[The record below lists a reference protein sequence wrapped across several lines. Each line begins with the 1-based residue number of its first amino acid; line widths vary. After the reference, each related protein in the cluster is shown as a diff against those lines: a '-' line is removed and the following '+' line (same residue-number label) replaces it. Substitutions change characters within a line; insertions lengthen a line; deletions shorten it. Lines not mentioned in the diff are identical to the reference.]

1 MQITNNQKYIACL
14 LVGAILVGVAWYYM
28 FGGGSGRTNADNTNE
43 RLSAAEEQLSE
54 LKAELR
60 ETRSAVDAAKGT
72 AEQIT
77 STAESIDRGLG
88 EAAANASDGA
98 AASRSAEDA
107 MRDAQSTTDAC
118 AEIVSDSRKR
128 LDECAAVFDRIEQSN
143 KSGTSGGGAKGNNP

>member
-1 MQITNNQKYIACL
+1 MQINDNQKYLIYGLLACL
-14 LVGAILVGVAWYYM
+14 VIGGVWYLFCGA
-28 FGGGSGRTNADNTNE
+28 GRYSNNTDE
-43 RLSAAEEQLSE
+43 RLSAAEEQLSQ

-60 ETRSAVDAAKGT
+60 ETRSAIDSAKGT

-77 STAESIDRGLG
+77 GTAESIDRGLG

-98 AASRSAEDA
+98 AASRSAENA

-128 LDECAAVFDRIEQSN
+128 LDECAAVFDRIERSN
-143 KSGTSGGGAKGNNP
+143 QSGTSGGTNKGNNP